1 MRRDRQRLLA
11 HAVEEGAPLYRAIM
25 HVFVT
30 AADSYHLRLRVDDI
44 GEMLEPIGQYPQ
56 AVTADDLNYRLGKLC
71 EWGNLHRDRDEA
83 LTTTLAEFETRGFVY
98 DLTPGGEKAHLAIED
113 LDQGLEAVG
122 GLQSTVL
129 RRIVDLLRLTA
140 DNTSQGASAG
150 GEELYNTLNELHTI
164 FRTLTANATLFM
176 QQVSRVLYASTLDP
190 ESFNSF
196 KAETVT
202 YLTTFIDDVEVL
214 AHDVGTQLRRLAA
227 VDESTQAAA
236 LRQAAAASG
245 EISLENP
252 DRDLAAEYVHQA
264 VERLA
269 GLAEWFTGNRDS
281 APRAELLREAA
292 RSAVLGILRAVDK
305 LRESLNQPVGQGDS
319 LLKMAQLFAAAP
331 DDDRAHE
338 LWRAAFGLSSSRHL
352 SWAHPDADQ
361 IAARTSWWDSPPV
374 EVPASLRATGH
385 SDTIRR
391 ATRVPDRSAS
401 KRRNRERARAEQAQ
415 AAAAVAAL
423 LELGERPLAQLPPLP
438 QPAFALLHQLL
449 EIALRV
455 QPDSA
460 GRRTAVSLDGRY
472 RITLR
477 PLPGEAA
484 IRVIDRGA
492 LTLSNYTLNVSRT
505 RPARE
510 PLVRSVTGAVV
521 DETASPVGSSG

>member
-1 MRRDRQRLLA
+1 VSVRRDRQRLLA

-30 AADSYHLRLRVDDI
+30 AADSYHLRLRVDDVASR
-44 GEMLEPIGQYPQ
+44 LEPVGQYPHP
-56 AVTADDLNYRLGKLC
+56 VTAEELNYRLGKLC

-113 LDQGLEAVG
+113 LDRGLQAVG

-140 DNTSQGASAG
+140 DNTSRGAAAD
-150 GEELYNTLNELHTI
+150 GEQLYNTLNELHTI

-176 QQVSRVLYASTLDP
+176 QQVSRVLYAATLDP
-190 ESFNSF
+190 ETFNNF
-196 KAETVT
+196 KAETVA

-214 AHDVGTQLRRLAA
+214 AHDVSTQLRRLSE
-227 VDESTQAAA
+227 VDEPSQSAA
-236 LRQAAAASG
+236 LRLAAAASG
-245 EISLENP
+245 EFSIENP
-252 DRDLAAEYVHQA
+252 ERDLAGEYIHQA
-264 VERLA
+264 EERLA
-269 GLAEWFTGNRDS
+269 GLAEWFTGNRDNAS
-281 APRAELLREAA
+281 RAELLREAA
-292 RSAVLGILRAVDK
+292 RSAVLGILRAVER
-305 LRESLNQPVGQGDS
+305 LRDSLNQPVGQGDS

-331 DDDRAHE
+331 DDERAHE
-338 LWRAAFGLSSSRHL
+338 LWRAAFGLTSSRHL

-391 ATRVPDRSAS
+391 ATRVPDRSAA
-401 KRRNRERARAEQAQ
+401 KRRNREKARAEQAR
-415 AAAAVAAL
+415 AAEAVAAL
-423 LELGERPLAQLPPLP
+423 LELGERPLAELPPLP

-455 QPDSA
+455 RPDSS
-460 GRRTAVSLDGRY
+460 GRHTAVSLDGRY
-472 RITLR
+472 RITLT
-477 PLPGEAA
+477 PLSGEAA
-484 IRVIDRGA
+484 VHVADRGA

-505 RPARE
+505 RPARHQQTQ
-510 PLVRSVTGAVV
+510 PPTGATS
-521 DETASPVGSSG
+521 DETVAASRG